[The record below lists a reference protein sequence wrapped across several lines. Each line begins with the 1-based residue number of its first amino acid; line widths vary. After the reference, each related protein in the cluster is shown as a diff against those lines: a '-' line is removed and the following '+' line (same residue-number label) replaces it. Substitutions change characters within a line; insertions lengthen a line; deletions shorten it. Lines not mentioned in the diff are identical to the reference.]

1 MSDKLLTTLD
11 ALLEN
16 EAAVHII
23 FTETQLEFRV
33 LRNLLSK
40 FRRLRVLTSEQS
52 PDDVKAGLLDI
63 QKGCA
68 DTLLTTKQSCTGWNV
83 HTDRPVF
90 VHYLWE
96 DSDDNAPYSNQA
108 LSRIKRALSRKGN

>member
-1 MSDKLLTTLD
+1 MSDKLITTLD
-11 ALLEN
+11 AILEN
-16 EAAVHII
+16 EDAVHII

-33 LRNLLSK
+33 LVKLLSK

-68 DTLLTTKQSCTGWNV
+68 DTLLTTKQNCTGWTIY
-83 HTDRPVF
+83 TDRPVF

-96 DSDDNAPYSNQA
+96 EFNDNAPYSNQA
-108 LSRIKRALSRKGN
+108 LSRIKRVLSRKGN